1 MFYCRQLRKR
11 EKLDKLVSMALGVPY
26 NESTGHIDLLDKKE
40 YVMTL
45 DYAVKMLTI
54 HERRLCGVPVV
65 IKGESGVGK
74 TFLLETLSSLWN
86 YALLAD
92 LELERSR
99 LRDTLNEDLSE
110 AVNSTSHSSVSR
122 AKEIDDALN
131 NTSDEVISIATLTF
145 IMNLKP
151 SNSQKYHDKLRLLK
165 TTSVLSILELPSC
178 VEEGESYSELFRTAE
193 NASKSKSKEVRCQCF
208 CGG

>member
-1 MFYCRQLRKR
+1 MRKT
-11 EKLDKLVSMALGVPY
+11 LDKLVSMALGVPY
-26 NESTGHIDLLDKKE
+26 NEATGHIDLLDKKE

-86 YALLAD
+86 HALLAD
-92 LELERSR
+92 LELKRSR
-99 LRDTLNEDLSE
+99 LKDALNDDLSE
-110 AVNSTSHSSVSR
+110 AINSTSYASK

-131 NTSDEVISIATLTF
+131 NEVMSIDTLKF
-145 IMNLKP
+145 IINLKP
-151 SNSQKYHDKLRLLK
+151 PHLPKYVEKLLLLR
-165 TTSVLSILELPSC
+165 TTSVLSILELPTC
-178 VEEGESYSELFRTAE
+178 IEEVDNYSELFERAE
-193 NASKSKSKEVRCQCF
+193 NASKSRSREVSLF
-208 CGG
+208 FL

>member
-1 MFYCRQLRKR
+1 
-11 EKLDKLVSMALGVPY
+11 MALGVPY
-26 NESTGHIDLLDKKE
+26 NESTGHIDLLDKKM

-110 AVNSTSHSSVSR
+110 AFNSISHSSVSR
-122 AKEIDDALN
+122 AKEIDDAQN
-131 NTSDEVISIATLTF
+131 NIFDEVISIATLTF

-165 TTSVLSILELPSC
+165 TMSVLSILELPPS
-178 VEEGESYSELFRTAE
+178 EGEGYSELFRRAE
-193 NASKSKSKEVRCQCF
+193 NASKSKSKEVRYPCF